1 MNASKDTLEIH
12 LSTITKYLSFV
23 TSELYVLMFWLSYLD
38 LLGTVVLQEGRLPS
52 QWPQFETA
60 FQHL

>member
-23 TSELYVLMFWLSYLD
+23 TSELYVLMF
-38 LLGTVVLQEGRLPS
+38 
-52 QWPQFETA
+52 
-60 FQHL
+60 